1 MRERIR
7 PITSSLYP
15 RHLSGSAT
23 KFAAQRVPREIVEL
37 RHEERKTLYQLRE
50 HIDAFVRR
58 IQHVQQRSISG
69 PSPEALMTQRTGRK
83 QYISTE
89 RYRTGADIQRL
100 ANDII
105 THARELQEHCKDLEQ
120 EPYKDWAPG
129 DPDIF
134 TEQAQQTNPDFVALE
149 QEEKA
154 RKLEIQAR
162 LKDITA
168 QVDEAARAMEIAKKQ
183 GAPAAYAY
191 LNKTAKRIES
201 TKPVEP
207 RKVKTTP
214 QKTKD
219 TTPKDVVSATWD
231 DFDQQLMAQLDEEE
245 AASHVKR

>member
-1 MRERIR
+1 
-7 PITSSLYP
+7 
-15 RHLSGSAT
+15 
-23 KFAAQRVPREIVEL
+23 
-37 RHEERKTLYQLRE
+37 
-50 HIDAFVRR
+50 
-58 IQHVQQRSISG
+58 
-69 PSPEALMTQRTGRK
+69 MTQRTGRK

-89 RYRTGADIQRL
+89 RYRTGAEIQRL

-129 DPDIF
+129 DPDVF

-162 LKDITA
+162 LKDITT

-245 AASHVKR
+245 AASDVKR